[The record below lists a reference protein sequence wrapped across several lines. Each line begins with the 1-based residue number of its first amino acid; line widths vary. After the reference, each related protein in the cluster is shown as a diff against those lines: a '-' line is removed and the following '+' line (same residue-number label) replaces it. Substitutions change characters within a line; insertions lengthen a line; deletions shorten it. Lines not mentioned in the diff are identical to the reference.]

1 MADMGTGSQ
10 SKDDGITA
18 LFDALVTPHLTLL
31 YRVAFRLFRNSP
43 DAHDLVQ
50 DTCIAA
56 CENLGE
62 LQRVD
67 RPDRWLLRVLQNRFI
82 NVAKRRRRSPL
93 VALEDTPGVA
103 QFASNDPG
111 PEDLLQQGDAARE
124 LERAFL
130 RLEAMQRTLLS
141 LRAEGYGLTEI
152 ESITGLGRE
161 VLRARLHRARRSLA
175 QHLDQRQRAPRAA
188 SPIRSTS

>member
-1 MADMGTGSQ
+1 MGDMGAGSQ
-10 SKDDGITA
+10 SRSDGSSA

-31 YRVAFRLFRNSP
+31 YRVAYRLLRNSP

-56 CENLGE
+56 CENLPE
-62 LQRVD
+62 LRRVE

-93 VALEDTPGVA
+93 VPLEDTPDIGH
-103 QFASNDPG
+103 FASNDPG

-130 RLEAMQRTLLS
+130 QLEAMQRTLLS
-141 LRAEGYGLTEI
+141 LRAEGYGLAEI
-152 ESITGLGRE
+152 ATITGVGKE

-175 QHLDQRQRAPRAA
+175 QHLEQPRRAPRAA

>member
-1 MADMGTGSQ
+1 MTGSHSRAGDSAAQ
-10 SKDDGITA
+10 
-18 LFDALVTPHLTLL
+18 FDALVTPHLTVL
-31 YRVAFRLFRNSP
+31 YRVAYRLTRNAP

-56 CENLGE
+56 CENLADLGIA
-62 LQRVD
+62 D
-67 RPDRWLLRVLQNRFI
+67 RPDRWLLRVLHNRFI

-93 VALEDTPGVA
+93 VPLEDTPDVA
-103 QFASNDPG
+103 HVASNDPG

-130 RLEAMQRTLLS
+130 QLEAMQRTLLS

-152 ESITGLGRE
+152 ESITGVGKE

-175 QHLDQRQRAPRAA
+175 QHLEQRQRAPRAA
-188 SPIRSTS
+188 SPIRSTP